1 MLSLRGLP
9 YSLLLRGR
17 KKCAFAM
24 GLRERLGV
32 QSVVRY
38 LDIELVETILKY
50 MDDVPGLNE

>member
-1 MLSLRGLP
+1 
-9 YSLLLRGR
+9 
-17 KKCAFAM
+17 M

-38 LDIELVETILKY
+38 LDIELVDTILEY